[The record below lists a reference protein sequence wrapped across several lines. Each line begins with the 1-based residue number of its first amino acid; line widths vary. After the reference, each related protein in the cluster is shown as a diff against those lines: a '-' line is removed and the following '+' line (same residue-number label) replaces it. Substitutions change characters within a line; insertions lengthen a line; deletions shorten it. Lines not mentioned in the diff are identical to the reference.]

1 MSKARR
7 VKSAARICG
16 SEGAFEN
23 SSRTRTIGVEMRD
36 MLFESWM
43 RLVGHRETWMVLEP
57 RDVLVINSKLM
68 GGLRLDKLCEE
79 GPVVIHIMI
88 STVSV

>member
-1 MSKARR
+1 MSEARR
-7 VKSAARICG
+7 VKTAARICG
-16 SEGAFEN
+16 SKGALGK

-36 MLFESWM
+36 MLVESWM

-57 RDVLVINSKLM
+57 RGVLVINSKLVS
-68 GGLRLDKLCEE
+68 RLMLNKLWEK
-79 GPVVIHIMI
+79 GPVVIHFMI